1 MPQTIEYVEING
13 ELHQIETKPITIIT
27 GQQLE
32 AGMHLTYPKR
42 QVVSVNDGF
51 EHIDKITEFQED
63 TERYFRVVV
72 KDYPEGKEF
81 TPEAMKRE
89 GTGFKGLVGT
99 IDFITILRKKGVQ
112 FVWRFPEAFLHPKYQ
127 VELADLIILWM
138 KEDNEDL
145 VE

>member
-13 ELHQIETKPITIIT
+13 ELHQFESKPITILT

-32 AGMHLTYPKR
+32 AGMHLTYPHR
-42 QVVSVNDGF
+42 QVISVEDGF
-51 EHIDKITEFQED
+51 RHIEDLAFFQED

-72 KDYPEGKEF
+72 KDYPKGKEF
-81 TPEAMKRE
+81 TPETMKRE

-99 IDFITILRKKGVQ
+99 IDFITILRKKGVP

-127 VELADLIILWM
+127 CELADLLILWI
-138 KEDNEDL
+138 KEDNEDST
-145 VE
+145 E